1 MKTIQLTDN
10 TFNKLM
16 ELSKKLNNQSHRG
29 TAMPYFFQVI
39 DNKRIY
45 GIDSRFD
52 YNGYVWVKDGDNETE
67 PNREDMIEQLLNDG
81 LVIPETITDDELYE
95 FMEDVGYEKVYYRN
109 QKVFSNA
116 FFTEDACKDHI
127 KGNMHHYEQPSGF
140 LSYAFR
146 NSELELVQQF
156 LCELSGGKLHK

>member
-1 MKTIQLTDN
+1 MKTIQVTDDLY
-10 TFNKLM
+10 NKLM
-16 ELSKKLNNQSHRG
+16 EMSEKMNTQSHRA

-52 YNGYVWVKDGDNETE
+52 NNGYVWVKDSCDTE
-67 PNREDMIEQLLNDG
+67 LNRKDMIEQLMNDG
-81 LVIPETITDDELYE
+81 LVIPETITDDELDD

-127 KGNMHHYEQPSGF
+127 KGNMHLYEQPSDF

-146 NSELELVQQF
+146 NPELELVQQF